1 MATTPTIS
9 EPVDRPAPRAPR
21 HRQIRVIER
30 RPASLFAPLREG
42 WRRRG
47 MWPFFSVKALQKIY
61 ARTWLGILWL
71 PLRPGIDLLL
81 KVGVIGA
88 LIDAAPKN
96 VNYLLFAIV
105 GMTTW
110 ELFDKFAFWGTRSL
124 DTNRSLLKQMY
135 VPRLP
140 MLLGA
145 LGPAG
150 AFFSMYALATLIIVA
165 VYVVTDGTTHLAI
178 GLNMVWAVL
187 GVGLTGALALTVALF
202 LAPIAVH
209 ARDVRFVLNYA
220 LGFWFFVTPVLYD
233 VDRVGGLLQLA
244 VTINPMSA
252 PMELVQHGMLA
263 TGMPN
268 PVSTAVTL
276 GTLAVLLP
284 LGLFFLS
291 RSERAA
297 LDTT

>member
-9 EPVDRPAPRAPR
+9 QPVERAAVPGSRKRPL
-21 HRQIRVIER
+21 RVIER
-30 RPASLFAPLREG
+30 RRASLWAPLREG
-42 WRRRG
+42 WARRG
-47 MWPFFSVKALQKIY
+47 MWPFFAVKAMQKIY

-71 PLRPGIDLLL
+71 PLRPGADLIL
-81 KVGVIGA
+81 KVAVIGQ

-96 VNYLLFAIV
+96 VNYVLFAII

-110 ELFDKFAFWGTRSL
+110 EMFDKLAFWGTRSL
-124 DTNRSLLKQMY
+124 DTNRSLIRQMY
-135 VPRLP
+135 IPRLP
-140 MLLGA
+140 IVLGA

-150 AFFSMYALATLIIVA
+150 AFFAMYVLATFIIV
-165 VYVVTDGTTHLAI
+165 VGYVITDGTTHLAF
-178 GLNMVWAVL
+178 GLNMAWAVL
-187 GVGLTGALALTVALF
+187 GFGLVIALALVVALF
-202 LAPIAVH
+202 LAPIAVY
-209 ARDVRFVLNYA
+209 ARDVRFLLNYV

-233 VDRVGGLLQLA
+233 VDRVGGALKAA
-244 VTINPMSA
+244 VTVNPVSA

-268 PVSTAVTL
+268 PVSVAITI
-276 GTLAVLLP
+276 GTLVVLIP

-297 LDTT
+297 LDIA